1 MEATLRS
8 HEWRVWV
15 PLVHRAVI
23 GEESAPH
30 ALGRGSVAVV
40 EASRK
45 LFESAVVERAHGEEG
60 DVHWTQFDDARAK
73 VE

>member
-40 EASRK
+40 EASRE
-45 LFESAVVERAHGEEG
+45 LFLHAIEEG
-60 DVHWTQFDDARAK
+60 VRGEYGHAHVPTHLY
-73 VE
+73 